1 MSNLTVDRP
10 RRRRFRWNR
19 QDIPG
24 VAMAAPGVIGLLLFV
39 AAPFLV
45 AVFLSFYNAQLNS
58 PRSPNFIGITQ
69 YTRLF
74 ADTQFWRALGNNLT
88 FAAVVIPVQTAIA
101 LGPRDADQS
110 APPRDIDLPRAVLL
124 ARHLPHGPRGGHL
137 ATDPQPQRERT
148 AELARPLPHFRSCGS
163 PRLARQFGD
172 GHALHHLAVDLARRG
187 IPDDHPAWRA
197 CRRSRK
203 SATRPRNW
211 TAPIAGNNSS
221 TSRCRGC
228 ATR

>member
-1 MSNLTVDRP
+1 MSNLTVERPP
-10 RRRRFRWNR
+10 RRRFLWKR

-74 ADTQFWRALGNNLT
+74 ADSQFWRALGNNLT

-101 LGPRDADQS
+101 LGLAMLINQRLRGISIYRALFFLPVIFPMALVAVIWRLILSRSETRA
-110 APPRDIDLPRAVLL
+110 AELPRA
-124 ARHLPHGPRGGHL
+124 LPDIR
-137 ATDPQPQRERT
+137 A
-148 AELARPLPHFRSCGS
+148 CGS
-163 PRLARQFGD
+163 PGLARQLRD
-172 GHALHHLAVDLARRG
+172 RHAVHHLAVHLAGRW
-187 IPDDHPAWRA
+187 ISDDHP
-197 CRRSRK
+197 
-203 SATRPRNW
+203 PGG
-211 TAPIAGNNSS
+211 PAGDPQ
-221 TSRCRGC
+221 G
-228 ATR
+228 AV